1 MRVVPGGRAH
11 ARRAVQVPQRRVRL
25 AVVHDQPGDQLLHP
39 HDQDGHAAPGQQEPH
54 RGVPGDE
61 EPGGVRGGG
70 GAAVQGQGAGQVR
83 EADQDHLRPG
93 GRVRHGELHAGG
105 PGRGGHPG
113 QDPADGGHDPAGGR
127 RPGRES
133 EGRGVSRHR

>member
-1 MRVVPGGRAH
+1 MRLVPCGRAH
-11 ARRAVQVPQRRVRL
+11 ARRTVQISQWSVRIFI
-25 AVVHDQPGDQLLHP
+25 VHDQPGDKLLHP
-39 HDQDGHAAPGQQEPH
+39 HDQDGHAAPGVQEPH

-61 EPGGVRGGG
+61 EFNRVCGGG
-70 GAAVQGQGAGQVR
+70 GKEVQGEGQGKVR
-83 EADQDHLRPG
+83 EADQDHMQPG

-127 RPGRES
+127 RPRRQGQGR
-133 EGRGVSRHR
+133 RVSRY